1 MRREGSGKME
11 NENQALLSI
20 IRRYEKVLREC
31 IEQRGLLDFLTA
43 NDWAISE
50 DYFVHLAKE
59 ALQE

>member
-1 MRREGSGKME
+1 ME

-20 IRRYEKVLREC
+20 IHRYEKALKEC
-31 IEQRGLLDFLTA
+31 IEQKGLLDFLTA

-50 DYFVHLAKE
+50 DYFVQLAKE